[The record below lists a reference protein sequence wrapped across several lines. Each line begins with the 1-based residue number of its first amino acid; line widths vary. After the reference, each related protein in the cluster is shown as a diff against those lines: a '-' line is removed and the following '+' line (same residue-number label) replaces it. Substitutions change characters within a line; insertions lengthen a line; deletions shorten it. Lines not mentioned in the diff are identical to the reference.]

1 MFINPYICTSKIQ
14 TMTLAEFNEL
24 DLDQRYDAILEW
36 GFFLGKNQSGENNK
50 VLYSVNGY
58 FAEMNIRLADNKIM
72 EARGFTKMDDTERN
86 FYLIDK
92 ENPFIKL
99 LGGAE

>member
-1 MFINPYICTSKIQ
+1 MTS
-14 TMTLAEFNEL
+14 AEFNEL
-24 DLDQRYDAILEW
+24 DLEHRCDAILEW
-36 GFFLGKNQSGENNK
+36 GFFLGKNKSADSNR

-58 FAEMNIRLADNKIM
+58 FAEINIRLADNKIL
-72 EARGFTKMDDTERN
+72 EARAFTSMAASEKN

-99 LGGAE
+99 LGGME